1 VEKRTKMTKM
11 IETTTWAPRDVN
23 VGRV

>member
-11 IETTTWAPRDVN
+11 IETTMWAPRDVN

>member
-11 IETTTWAPRDVN
+11 IETTAWAPRDVN